1 MGGYDTMASAGAP
14 IKAWTRGVA
23 LEARAEQQLRSVAG
37 SRQTL
42 KPAWP
47 LLAWPNAKSLT

>member
-23 LEARAEQQLRSVAG
+23 LEARAEQQLRNVAG